1 MIQAIARLERVS
13 SKKLD
18 EVLAHPKP
26 FSDKSANWDTP
37 ESSSSVKVSK
47 DMKFL
52 KAKEPMV
59 EITTVEKVKAEKKQ
73 NVTDQWFLTKPSNQ
87 SMVKPKAQGKSLPKS
102 QRGPRTQH
110 FCHHCRIQGH
120 TRLNYHKLWAL
131 KNGNYQRPSGQRK
144 DKGNP

>member
-1 MIQAIARLERVS
+1 M
-13 SKKLD
+13 
-18 EVLAHPKP
+18 
-26 FSDKSANWDTP
+26 
-37 ESSSSVKVSK
+37 SK

-73 NVTDQWFLTKPSNQ
+73 NVTVQWFLTKPSNQ

-120 TRLNYHKLWAL
+120 TRLNYRKLWAL

-144 DKGNP
+144 DKGNPSNRKGEKLCLTLEM